1 MIDDYMSPRYLSW
14 MVNIV
19 FFIASLS
26 SQDTRSTNRLDLF
39 FSNSGEEFSLDND
52 GLFGKNTFAQHFV
65 EALLQTVLL
74 VLL

>member
-1 MIDDYMSPRYLSW
+1 

-52 GLFGKNTFAQHFV
+52 GLFGENTFAQHFV